1 MPRFLRLLAFALALS
16 GLVISSQAQTRD
28 PSSLPLPENLFPD
41 LKGILE
47 AAANQSPRMI
57 ARNAENSIAEQN
69 RLIARSGLLPSVGAS
84 LQFNPWQR
92 DNRSD
97 LAQPTDTKKF
107 YYNLS
112 LTQPLFHWGA
122 LRNGSRIGELQE
134 KIVQGQTA
142 EAYRLLAQEI
152 RAQYLGLI
160 LRKVI
165 LSRAQL
171 NLSITADL
179 LAAAQGKFEKQ
190 VISEGEMF
198 MPRLNHD
205 QAVLAVDRNTE
216 EFESAKTAFAKLTG
230 APRLNDAQIP
240 ADIPSVTTASDALA
254 SILADYTSH
263 KELKSFY
270 LDTLRNQIA
279 VEELNYKVA
288 TTRLKPKLN
297 LIVGASQDQLSY
309 TSNIAAKYKVQS
321 TYLGVSVY
329 WPIFD
334 GFATRSV
341 VANSLTRRRQAE
353 QVYADAVANLSE
365 QTRSQLKQL
374 SFSARSLE
382 MANRMLGSGESY
394 VQSRQDDVKRGL
406 ASEAQLNAVRLLY
419 LDAKIAAFNA
429 RFDYLIKT
437 GDFLSLLLEDPALV
451 NLTGRTP

>member
-1 MPRFLRLLAFALALS
+1 MPRSLRLLVLGLALGGLILS
-16 GLVISSQAQTRD
+16 GQAQTRD
-28 PSSLPLPENLFPD
+28 SSSLPLPENLFPD

-47 AAANQSPRMI
+47 AAARQSPRMI

-69 RLIARSGLLPSVGAS
+69 RILARAGMLPSVTAS
-84 LQFNPWQR
+84 LQYNPWQR
-92 DNRSD
+92 DDRAD
-97 LAQPTDTKKF
+97 LAKPTDTKKF

-112 LTQPLFHWGA
+112 LNQPLFHWGA

-134 KIVQGQTA
+134 KIVKGQTA

-152 RAQYLGLI
+152 RAQYLGVI
-160 LRKVI
+160 LRKLI

-171 NLSITADL
+171 NLSITEDQ
-179 LAAAQGKFEKQ
+179 LAVAQGKFEKQ

-205 QAVLAVDRNTE
+205 QAVLAVDRTTE

-240 ADIPSVTTASDALA
+240 EEIPSVTTATDALA

-263 KELKSFY
+263 KELKSYY

-279 VEELNYKVA
+279 IEELNYKVA

-297 LIVGASQDQLSY
+297 MVVGASQDELSY
-309 TSNIAAKYKVQS
+309 SSNIAAKYKVQS
-321 TYLGVSVY
+321 TFVGFSVY

-334 GFATRSV
+334 GFATRSA

-353 QVYADAVANLSE
+353 QAYADAVATLSD

-382 MANRMLGSGESY
+382 MANRMLGSSENY
-394 VQSRQDDVKRGL
+394 VQTRRDDVKRGL
-406 ASEAQLNAVRLLY
+406 ASEAQLNEVRLIY
-419 LDAKIAAFNA
+419 ADARITAFNA

-437 GDFLSLLLEDPALV
+437 GDFLSLMLEDPALA
-451 NLTGRTP
+451 NLVGRTP